1 MVLWHVRSK
10 RKTTGGKLR
19 RHKGKRKFERGRE
32 QTETKV
38 GERRAKMI
46 KTRGKTVKV
55 KLRVAQ
61 HANVITK
68 TGKSKK
74 VEIISVKENPA
85 NPHYVRRN
93 VVTKGAI
100 IDTKIGQ
107 ARVTSRP
114 GQDGNINAILLE

>member
-1 MVLWHVRSK
+1 MVLWHGRSK
-10 RKTTGGKLR
+10 RKITGGKLR
-19 RHKGKRKFERGRE
+19 RHKDKKKFEIGSE
-32 QTETKV
+32 QTEAKI
-38 GERRAKMI
+38 GDRRAKVI
-46 KTRGKTVKV
+46 KTTGNTIKV

-68 TGKSKK
+68 SGKSEK

-85 NPHYVRRN
+85 NLHYVRRN

-100 IDTKIGQ
+100 IDTKMGQ

-114 GQDGNINAILLE
+114 GQDGNISAVLLE

>member
-1 MVLWHVRSK
+1 MVLWHVKSK
-10 RKTTGGKLR
+10 RKITGGKIR
-19 RHKGKRKFERGRE
+19 RHKDKKKFEMGRE

-46 KTRGKTVKV
+46 KTRGNTVKV
-55 KLRVAQ
+55 KVRVAQ
-61 HANVITK
+61 HANVVTK

-85 NPHYVRRN
+85 NLHYVRRN

-114 GQDGNINAILLE
+114 GQDGNINAVLLA

>member
-19 RHKGKRKFERGRE
+19 RHRGKRKFERGRE

>member
-10 RKTTGGKLR
+10 RKTTGGKIR
-19 RHKGKRKFERGRE
+19 RHKGKKKFEMGRE
-32 QTETKV
+32 QTETKL

-61 HANVITK
+61 YVNVITK

-74 VEIISVKENPA
+74 VEIIGVKENPA

-114 GQDGNINAILLE
+114 GQDGNINAVLLK